1 MKGLKKGLAILL
13 VLVACLTLTTLAFAA
28 EYTVRPGSSIR
39 VALTQSGNGGID
51 GNVTVSGGASATYS
65 SSEAGGITGSGKFYL
80 YNSGAKTVTVTVG
93 APSSA
98 KIGDVYTVTFTYN
111 AYDADGNDSG
121 TQTVVKTVTVGDKD
135 SSPDGVGGSTDTGV
149 DTSELEKKIQEAK
162 NLDPNDYSED
172 QWNALQDALKQAE
185 EALSSKKQ
193 SEVDAALKL
202 LTDVLNSMAKIDY
215 SALDKALN
223 DANAMGGDNKLNSL
237 WLTLADALKRADE
250 VRRSGDQAAVN
261 ALADEINGLIQ
272 QILESSANGEFCNI
286 KAHRVWPI
294 LFFVSFAVNLVLTF
308 VIVKSVNRRKRN
320 RKDSTP
326 LVDYDISDDE

>member
-1 MKGLKKGLAILL
+1 MKGFKKGLAVLL
-13 VLVACLTLTTLAFAA
+13 VLIACLALTTMAFAA
-28 EYTVRPGSSIR
+28 EYTVKPGSSIR
-39 VALTQSGNGGID
+39 VSLSQGGDGGID
-51 GNVTVSGGASATYS
+51 GTVAVSGGATASYS
-65 SSEAGGITGSGKFYL
+65 SSESGGITSGGKFYL
-80 YNSGAKTVTVTVG
+80 YNSGTKTVTATVG
-93 APSSA
+93 APASA
-98 KIGDVYTVTFTYN
+98 KLGDVYTVTFTYN
-111 AYDADGNDSG
+111 AYDANGNDSG

-135 SSPDGVGGSTDTGV
+135 SSPDGIGGGTGV
-149 DTSELEKKIQEAK
+149 VDTTELEKKIKEAESL
-162 NLDPNDYSED
+162 NPNDYSKE
-172 QWNALQDALKQAE
+172 QWDALQDALAKAE

-193 SEVDAALKL
+193 SDIDAALKL

-223 DANAMGGDNKLNSL
+223 DANAMGGDNKVNSL

-261 ALADEINGLIQ
+261 ALADEINGIIQ
-272 QILESSANGEFCNI
+272 QILENSANGEFCNI

-308 VIVKSVNRRKRN
+308 VIVKNVNRRKRN

>member
-1 MKGLKKGLAILL
+1 MLL
-13 VLVACLTLTTLAFAA
+13 VLVACLTLTTIAFAA

-51 GNVTVSGGASATYS
+51 GTVTVSGGASAAYS

-93 APSSA
+93 APDSA

-121 TQTVVKTVTVGDKD
+121 TQTVVKTVTVGEKD
-135 SSPDGVGGSTDTGV
+135 SSPDGIGGSTSTDV

-162 NLDPNDYSED
+162 SLDPDDYSEE

-202 LTDVLNSMAKIDY
+202 LTEALNSMTAVDY
-215 SALDKALN
+215 SALDKALS

-237 WLTLADALKRADE
+237 WLALADALKRADD
-250 VRRSGDQAAVN
+250 VRGSGDQAAVD
-261 ALADEINGLIQ
+261 ALADEINGLVQ
-272 QILESSANGEFCNI
+272 QILENSANGEFCNI
-286 KAHRVWPI
+286 KAHKIWPI
-294 LFFVSFAVNLVLTF
+294 LFFVSFAVNLVLAF
-308 VIVKSVNRRKRN
+308 VIVKSVNRRKKN
-320 RKDSTP
+320 RRDSTP

>member
-1 MKGLKKGLAILL
+1 MGA
-13 VLVACLTLTTLAFAA
+13 
-28 EYTVRPGSSIR
+28 P
-39 VALTQSGNGGID
+39 
-51 GNVTVSGGASATYS
+51 ASA
-65 SSEAGGITGSGKFYL
+65 KL
-80 YNSGAKTVTVTVG
+80 
-93 APSSA
+93 
-98 KIGDVYTVTFTYN
+98 GDVYTVTFTYN
-111 AYDADGNDSG
+111 AYDANGNDSG

-135 SSPDGVGGSTDTGV
+135 SSPDGIGGGTGV
-149 DTSELEKKIQEAK
+149 VDTTELEKKIKEAESL
-162 NLDPNDYSED
+162 NPNDYSKE
-172 QWNALQDALKQAE
+172 QWDALQDALAKAE

-193 SEVDAALKL
+193 SDIDAALKL

-223 DANAMGGDNKLNSL
+223 DANAMGGDNKVNSL

-272 QILESSANGEFCNI
+272 QILENSANGEFCNI

-308 VIVKSVNRRKRN
+308 VIVKNVNRRKRN